1 MVNQILCVD
10 DNEDT
15 CLMLTVLLG
24 LAHYQVA
31 TAGTFTQGL
40 ELAKSRQFNLYLLDL
55 KLPDGSGLQLCRQ
68 IRSFDPVTPIILC
81 SGNAALDN
89 QQESMAAGG
98 QAWLTKPVEPEVLTE
113 TIQRLLNKHPSL
125 ERVLLLVDQN

>member
-1 MVNQILCVD
+1 
-10 DNEDT
+10 
-15 CLMLTVLLG
+15 MLTVLLG

-113 TIQRLLNKHPSL
+113 TIQRLLNKHP
-125 ERVLLLVDQN
+125 

>member
-31 TAGTFTQGL
+31 TAGTFKLGL
-40 ELAKSRQFNLYLLDL
+40 ELAKSRQFNLYLLDF
-55 KLPDGSGLQLCRQ
+55 KLPDGSGLQLCRE
-68 IRSFDPVTPIILC
+68 IRFFDSATPIILC
-81 SGNAALDN
+81 SGNAAHDN
-89 QQESMAAGG
+89 QREAMAAGV
-98 QAWLTKPVEPEVLTE
+98 QAWLTKPVEPELLKQ
-113 TIQRLLNKHPSL
+113 TIHRLLNGQPPTGTRPASH
-125 ERVLLLVDQN
+125 

>member
-1 MVNQILCVD
+1 MASHILCVD

-15 CLMLTVLLG
+15 RLMLTVLLR

-31 TAGTFTQGL
+31 TAGTLTQGL
-40 ELAKSRQFNLYLLDL
+40 ELAKSRQFNLYLVDF

-68 IRSFDPVTPIILC
+68 IRSFDSVTPIILC

-89 QQESMAAGG
+89 QQEAMAVGV
-98 QAWLTKPVEPEVLTE
+98 QAAH
-113 TIQRLLNKHPSL
+113 LLREL
-125 ERVLLLVDQN
+125 EERGTHLVVG

>member
-1 MVNQILCVD
+1 
-10 DNEDT
+10 
-15 CLMLTVLLG
+15 MLTVLLG

-68 IRSFDPVTPIILC
+68 IRSFDSVTPIILC

-89 QQESMAAGG
+89 QQEAMAAGV

-113 TIQRLLNKHPSL
+113 TIQRLLNKHP
-125 ERVLLLVDQN
+125 